1 MQHQLVMTHWLSHLH
16 LFSIQEMFGLLW
28 SDVESCRKWKIK
40 VDWERQSV
48 SKCQSMCKNCL
59 KAISSMKGR
68 LPKDIFLK
76 IPKYFTPFLI
86 WHPWQYTWKNI
97 MHNYDIT
104 YNWKKTPA
112 QHMLAALVIMPS
124 QVARWPGVL
133 SRAIQKTQ
141 RKPWWTLAGRTWTL
155 TWDWKNT
162 HLHKILK
169 WTYLHIWL
177 WFSIN
182 YIALEYNLLS

>member
-1 MQHQLVMTHWLSHLH
+1 
-16 LFSIQEMFGLLW
+16 MFGLLW

-40 VDWERQSV
+40 VDWERKSV

-124 QVARWPGVL
+124 QVARWPGGQVFF
-133 SRAIQKTQ
+133 
-141 RKPWWTLAGRTWTL
+141 PGRFKRL
-155 TWDWKNT
+155 KGSLGGHLLDAPERLHGIEKNT

>member
-1 MQHQLVMTHWLSHLH
+1 
-16 LFSIQEMFGLLW
+16 MFGLLW

-97 MHNYDIT
+97 MHYALWYNLQLKEDPGPAYACCPRNYAFPGGQVFFPGRFKRLKESFGGHLLD
-104 YNWKKTPA
+104 
-112 QHMLAALVIMPS
+112 ALE
-124 QVARWPGVL
+124 RN
-133 SRAIQKTQ
+133 
-141 RKPWWTLAGRTWTL
+141 
-155 TWDWKNT
+155 TWDWKIT
-162 HLHKILK
+162 HLHKVLK
-169 WTYLHIWL
+169 WPYLHINVWL

-182 YIALEYNLLS
+182 YIAL